1 MDKTKF
7 VDKKIKCVWC
17 DNYSNLFCS
26 IKKCKTKARKS
37 RKCVFFSPNENALQK
52 EANRGKNTK
61 VERRPYWYWM
71 SKSEKKAIMKK
82 REDVI
87 QEALKGGGD
96 HPFTGDLDRFKTT
109 AD

>member
-1 MDKTKF
+1 
-7 VDKKIKCVWC
+7 
-17 DNYSNLFCS
+17 
-26 IKKCKTKARKS
+26 
-37 RKCVFFSPNENALQK
+37 
-52 EANRGKNTK
+52 
-61 VERRPYWYWM
+61 M